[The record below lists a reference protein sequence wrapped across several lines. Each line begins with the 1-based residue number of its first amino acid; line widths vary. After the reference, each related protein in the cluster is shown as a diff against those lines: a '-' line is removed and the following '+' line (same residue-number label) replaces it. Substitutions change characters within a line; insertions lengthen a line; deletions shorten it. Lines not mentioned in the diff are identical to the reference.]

1 MLLAG
6 FLFAL
11 DEGLRFFQ
19 KNPLTDDADVVDI
32 VLNIQ
37 EELAPH
43 KLMIELVSWPQFS
56 LSDDPAHT
64 CYIIPTHAAN
74 FSDSQFDAI
83 GKRYD
88 RLPQFHFWARDRDV
102 LKKLREIGFKPGKL
116 SYVTVFKY
124 DETLAQVPPVPAR
137 FQAPWPP
144 SYNQASRYPHRS
156 GHVATTSTPSTSPD
170 SNVQPM
176 AISPS
181 SISNDGNASHS
192 AVIQPPSLIVDD
204 SAMQSTVSLV
214 NNGKTQLAV
223 DPFAPLTQLK
233 KSVKVN
239 YDLCLSVN
247 LIVEFMKADK
257 AMLLQLSTYINT
269 RPFD

>member
-11 DEGLRFFQ
+11 DEGLRFLQ
-19 KNPLTDDADVVDI
+19 KNPLTDNADVVDI
-32 VLNIQ
+32 AFVL
-37 EELAPH
+37 A
-43 KLMIELVSWPQFS
+43 QFS

-74 FSDSQFDAI
+74 FSDSQFHCI

-124 DETLAQVPPVPAR
+124 DDTLAQVPPVPAR

-176 AISPS
+176 AISPL

-192 AVIQPPSLIVDD
+192 AVIQPPSLIVAD

-223 DPFAPLTQLK
+223 DSFASSTQIE
-233 KSVKVN
+233 KSVKA
-239 YDLCLSVN
+239 CAQILSMTPEQ
-247 LIVEFMKADK
+247 LKGLPEADK
-257 AMLLQLSTYINT
+257 AMLIQLSTYINT
-269 RPFD
+269 RPFH